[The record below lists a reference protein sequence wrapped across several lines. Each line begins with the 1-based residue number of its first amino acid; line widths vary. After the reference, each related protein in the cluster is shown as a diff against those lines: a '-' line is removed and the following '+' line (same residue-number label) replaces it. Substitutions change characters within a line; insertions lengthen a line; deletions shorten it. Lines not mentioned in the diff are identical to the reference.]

1 MTEQVKILLGE
12 PKKAILRLS
21 IPMMIGMLMQAI
33 YNLTDGIW
41 VAGLGSNS
49 LAAIGLFFPFFMVI
63 MALGNGIG
71 VGGSSAVS
79 RKIGAGEKENAENT
93 ALHTFLIA
101 LIVSVM
107 LSLIIY
113 PFIGGIFNK
122 MSGNGEVGAM
132 AADYARILF
141 GGAVIIVL
149 VNIGNGILRGEGN
162 PKKAMYGLILGAGL
176 NIILDPIF
184 IYWLNLGVMGAAI
197 ATLISLTVS
206 FFLFVYWIFIKKDIY
221 LDLNFKKFKFNK
233 NILKEILG
241 VGIPSTLAQLSMSI
255 SMIFLNL
262 IIVFVGG
269 TNGVAVL
276 TSGWRIIM
284 IGTIPLMGMA
294 AGMTAVVGAAYGAKN
309 KYKLKTAYFYAIKI
323 SLLIELVIAV
333 LVFIFTP
340 FLARIFSYSEGSAGI
355 YNDLFNFL
363 RITSLFYFFIPLG
376 MLTSAMF
383 RGIGKGMNSLI
394 ASILRVFVFQLS
406 IVYVLAI
413 ILNLGLVGVW
423 WGIVIGN
430 LLAAVL
436 IFIWGVSTVNKALPN

>member
-41 VAGLGSNS
+41 VAGLGSDS

-63 MALGNGIG
+63 MALGTGIG

-113 PFIGGIFNK
+113 PFIGSIFNK

-162 PKKAMYGLILGAGL
+162 SKKAMYGLILGAGL

-383 RGIGKGMNSLI
+383 RGIGKGMNSLV

-436 IFIWGVSTVNKALPN
+436 IFIWGISTVNKALPN

>member
-1 MTEQVKILLGE
+1 
-12 PKKAILRLS
+12 
-21 IPMMIGMLMQAI
+21 
-33 YNLTDGIW
+33 
-41 VAGLGSNS
+41 
-49 LAAIGLFFPFFMVI
+49 
-63 MALGNGIG
+63 
-71 VGGSSAVS
+71 
-79 RKIGAGEKENAENT
+79 
-93 ALHTFLIA
+93 
-101 LIVSVM
+101 
-107 LSLIIY
+107 
-113 PFIGGIFNK
+113 
-122 MSGNGEVGAM
+122 
-132 AADYARILF
+132 
-141 GGAVIIVL
+141 
-149 VNIGNGILRGEGN
+149 
-162 PKKAMYGLILGAGL
+162 MYGLILGAGL

-383 RGIGKGMNSLI
+383 RGIGKGMNSLV

-436 IFIWGVSTVNKALPN
+436 IFIWGISTVNKALPN

>member
-41 VAGLGSNS
+41 VAGLGSDS

-63 MALGNGIG
+63 MALGTGIG

-113 PFIGGIFNK
+113 PFIGSIFNK

-162 PKKAMYGLILGAGL
+162 SKKAMYGLILGAGL

>member
-1 MTEQVKILLGE
+1 M
-12 PKKAILRLS
+12 
-21 IPMMIGMLMQAI
+21 
-33 YNLTDGIW
+33 
-41 VAGLGSNS
+41 
-49 LAAIGLFFPFFMVI
+49 
-63 MALGNGIG
+63 
-71 VGGSSAVS
+71 
-79 RKIGAGEKENAENT
+79 
-93 ALHTFLIA
+93 
-101 LIVSVM
+101 
-107 LSLIIY
+107 
-113 PFIGGIFNK
+113 
-122 MSGNGEVGAM
+122 
-132 AADYARILF
+132 
-141 GGAVIIVL
+141 
-149 VNIGNGILRGEGN
+149 
-162 PKKAMYGLILGAGL
+162 
-176 NIILDPIF
+176 
-184 IYWLNLGVMGAAI
+184 
-197 ATLISLTVS
+197 
-206 FFLFVYWIFIKKDIY
+206 
-221 LDLNFKKFKFNK
+221 NFKKFKFNK

-413 ILNLGLVGVW
+413 ILDFGLVGVW

-436 IFIWGVSTVNKALPN
+436 IFIWGISTVNKALPN